1 LQIVTVV
8 SNVLA
13 ILANIGPIIGF
24 LGVTRAVAP
33 IFAKGFSILIQIPAV
48 ITKCVS
54 IPLHLVAVVADVIGK
69 RRVIETSPVKCRMG
83 RSRQRQEGATDQA
96 SENGQSQ

>member
-1 LQIVTVV
+1 LQIVTVM

-54 IPLHLVAVVADVIGK
+54 IPLHLVAVAAEIIGK
-69 RRVIETSPVKCRMG
+69 RRTVETSAEKRGMG
-83 RSRQRQEGATDQA
+83 CHWRRQQGPADQTA
-96 SENGQSQ
+96 KNG